1 MWTGTIMPFADPGR
15 GTASDSADEFACAII
30 RVICGTGVSE
40 RVGRMTYERCLRAL
54 LGGSSARLGFRHP
67 GKAEAI
73 DLIWRD
79 RVRLHREF
87 RASADKAAYLG
98 TLPWIG
104 PVTRAAL
111 AAELGLNVHE
121 PGRRRAA

>member
-1 MWTGTIMPFADPGR
+1 MPFAEPGR
-15 GTASDSADEFACAII
+15 GNAPEDADEFACAVI

-79 RVRLHREF
+79 RHRLHREF
-87 RASADKAAYLG
+87 KASADKGAYLG

-104 PVTRAAL
+104 PVTRSHAA
-111 AAELGLNVHE
+111 AALGLNMLE
-121 PGRRRAA
+121 TGRRRAA